1 MKIDL
6 SNKNAFVTGSSS
18 GLGQA
23 TAVSL
28 AKAGARVAVHY
39 RSNEE
44 GANETVK
51 LIKDAGGPEPFIL
64 QGDVSKP
71 DELAKCFTKLDA
83 EFPVLDIFVNNAGID
98 GEKFPLAD
106 IKFEDFE
113 KVININLLGGARGI
127 QAALQRMK
135 KQGSGV
141 ILSIT
146 STHETVPWAGQSAY
160 CASKAGIAILTR
172 TLALELGDSGIR
184 VLNLAPGAIKT
195 DINKDVWEDP
205 VKLKDLLEKVPQGRM
220 GTPEEIGD
228 TAAFLVS
235 DLASYA
241 TGTTIFID
249 GALTAYPSFG
259 KGG

>member
-18 GLGQA
+18 GLGKA
-23 TAVSL
+23 TAISL

-39 RSNEE
+39 RSNKE
-44 GANETVK
+44 GAEETAR
-51 LIKDAGGPEPFIL
+51 LIRATEAPDPIIL
-64 QGDVSKP
+64 QGDVS
-71 DELAKCFTKLDA
+71 DSEELAKCFDELDA
-83 EFPVLDIFVNNAGID
+83 QFSTLDIFVNNAGIN
-98 GEKFPLAD
+98 GKKSPLAESD
-106 IKFEDFE
+106 FEEFE
-113 KVININLLGGARGI
+113 KVIAINLLGGARGI
-127 QAALQRMK
+127 QAALKRMK
-135 KQGSGV
+135 KQGHGV
-141 ILSIT
+141 VLSMT
-146 STHETVPWAGQSAY
+146 STHETVPWAGRSAY

-172 TLALELGDSGIR
+172 SLALELGESGIR

-195 DINKDVWEDP
+195 EINEDVWSDP
-205 VKLKDLLEKVPQGRM
+205 DSLADLLTKIPQGRM
-220 GTPEEIGD
+220 GTPEEIGN

-241 TGTTIFID
+241 TGTTVFID